1 MTNSDLIVTAYE
13 KAHPSDNLSASA
25 PCLCST
31 SGENADLIDELIV
44 RIQMMEGRVRRWE
57 SAAAFAGDSP
67 EELDRFIRRYEDQR
81 SI

>member
-1 MTNSDLIVTAYE
+1 MYGEMTNSDLIVTAYE
-13 KAHPSDNLSASA
+13 KAHPSDN
-25 PCLCST
+25 P